1 MRYFPKGLRREAY
14 DRRLTAI
21 HEAGHFV
28 VACHFGFEAFARIW
42 ANYDGRTDEVFY
54 LGRCHWWATDSVT
67 PIKER
72 MIGVAGA
79 VAQKVWDDPD
89 GISEL
94 FEGSYWDKRVMS
106 SSDWMSCGCE
116 PGFPDWY
123 LIQAAERVAR
133 LFNPASCKLW
143 PIVVRLSRDI
153 INVYRQAPKFNPSSV
168 KEPWHRC
175 FPAIT
180 CFQETQLDAE

>member
-1 MRYFPKGLRREAY
+1 MRYLPRGMRREAY
-14 DRRLTAI
+14 DRRLTAV

-28 VACHFGFEAFARIW
+28 IARHFGFGACAGIW
-42 ANYDGRTDEVFY
+42 ANYDDLTDEIFY
-54 LGRCHWWATDSVT
+54 LGRCDWGVPDSVT

-79 VAQKVWDDPD
+79 VAEKVWGDPD

-143 PIVVRLSRDI
+143 PHVVRLSRDI
-153 INVYRQAPKFNPSSV
+153 INVHRQTSKWTPPSVRRS
-168 KEPWHRC
+168 WRLC
-175 FPAIT
+175 RPAIAY
-180 CFQETQLDAE
+180 FGETRLDAE